1 MACCAILL
9 LAVMPAS
16 GAEKVVGVLFTAD
29 LPRYREAH
37 KAFLKV
43 MARRGYDPDRI
54 EIIIQT
60 PNPDPI
66 SWANSARKLEALDAN
81 VIVAYGAPAALAAL
95 HEANNTPVV
104 FSDVYDPIETGI
116 SRSMSSYGR
125 NYCGISAKVP
135 IITLIKTAQDI
146 REIRNVGV
154 LYNSKEAGSVAQLK
168 EMKRAAAQLGLS
180 VHEANVAS
188 PRQLDSTLAS
198 LLDRV
203 DCVYVSESA
212 VVSRGFERIVQ
223 RAGARKVPV
232 ISQMPDAA
240 ERGAV
245 VSLEISPAEQ
255 GGVAGEYAADILGG
269 KNPAGFPIATPKKVD
284 LIINL
289 RVARSLGVNV
299 PFQVLSVATKVMK

>member
-146 REIRNVGV
+146 REIRNIGV

-255 GGVAGEYAADILGG
+255 GGVAGEYAADILAG